1 MLTLDYQEATQR
13 CEHCAKDYPV
23 SRGSI
28 YESGKPVAIY
38 LAGLHPC
45 SSGGSAIFA
54 VGVAPEDPR
63 GKAQSFSIQVW
74 LVNDQYQMSLLD
86 PEKSPWRT
94 HGYLGPMMTRAQ
106 ALASPRKA
114 FYFELADC
122 IVGSNPQVIEFFR
135 GLSEPEPPPKR
146 GWRKPRRRQ
155 RR

>member
-74 LVNDQYQMSLLD
+74 LVNDQYQMSLLG

-94 HGYLGPMMTRAQ
+94 HGYRV
-106 ALASPRKA
+106 ALMRSSRSRTADSKEGRIVAARLKSASRPARSIWMAASSASP
-114 FYFELADC
+114 
-122 IVGSNPQVIEFFR
+122 I
-135 GLSEPEPPPKR
+135 PKLLMAPFSVCALR
-146 GWRKPRRRQ
+146 
-155 RR
+155 